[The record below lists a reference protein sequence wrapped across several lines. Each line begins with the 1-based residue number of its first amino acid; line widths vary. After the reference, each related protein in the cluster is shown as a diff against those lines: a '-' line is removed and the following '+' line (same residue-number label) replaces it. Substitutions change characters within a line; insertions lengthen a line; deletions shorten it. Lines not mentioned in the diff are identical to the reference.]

1 MSYLQDITLQR
12 HGVIAM
18 MGLRDKLK
26 LAYEQYQDNKQP
38 SD

>member
-1 MSYLQDITLQR
+1 MQDITLQS

-38 SD
+38 PN